1 MLNSKQS
8 RILSETF
15 GAYTYKTD
23 SIEKMTEELII
34 AMDEKYLDSF
44 FMDFILDKENVDK
57 FGGKS
62 IRGATHYAKPYINK
76 SIKKEV
82 EHSIL
87 HIQTIRTYMME
98 YIELAPEN
106 YNIYYGDTLLATR
119 QIIEDNDQNMYD
131 FLERTKA
138 LVKELALKKRGVETM
153 GSFLAEEVQPQLEYT
168 H

>member
-1 MLNSKQS
+1 MLSNMQA
-8 RILSETF
+8 RVLEETI
-15 GAYTYKTD
+15 GMYAKENLTVRQL
-23 SIEKMTEELII
+23 TEELIRG
-34 AMDEKYLDSF
+34 MDEVFLGSF
-44 FMDFILDKENVDK
+44 TKDFLLDKD
-57 FGGKS
+57 GIDTYHGKS

-82 EHSIL
+82 ERAIL
-87 HIQTIRTYMME
+87 HIQTIRSYMMD
-98 YIELAPEN
+98 YVELVPEN

-119 QIIEDNDQNMYD
+119 EIIEENDQNMYD